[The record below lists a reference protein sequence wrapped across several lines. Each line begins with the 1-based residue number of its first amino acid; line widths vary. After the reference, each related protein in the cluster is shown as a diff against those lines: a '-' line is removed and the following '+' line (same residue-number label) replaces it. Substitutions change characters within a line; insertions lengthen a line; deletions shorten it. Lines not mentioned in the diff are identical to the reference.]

1 MLIVLIVAA
10 GCVFGIVLKKSNSN
24 DKTVSGSDSQNEV
37 IIRDTTDK
45 EEHAASES
53 EEQPDA
59 ADTSETKKSQNADDT
74 NVSEKNTN
82 VDQQNSVKDQKRPAD
97 QKEVLPDKSTNA
109 GTEKT
114 KKNQEVSSETKKNQ
128 DDGGEVK
135 NDQDSNTKKEAQ
147 QLDENELEI
156 IPAE

>member
-114 KKNQEVSSETKKNQ
+114 KKNQ